1 MQNSILLFFLL
12 ISLAHPC
19 YASQNLEL
27 IRKMSEHA
35 SFYKNQPRPKR
46 DLGVTDIK
54 IVKKPIDENVE
65 IIDLESEFQT
75 AKRPIRSRLRQ

>member
-1 MQNSILLFFLL
+1 
-12 ISLAHPC
+12 
-19 YASQNLEL
+19 
-27 IRKMSEHA
+27 MSEHA